1 MRTGSPEG
9 LLLVDKP
16 EGLTSF
22 RVVEVVRRWL
32 GGGTVGHGGTLD
44 PFATGLLPVLVGRRV
59 TREASRL
66 LGGDKEYR
74 MTLRF
79 GCETDTGD
87 WCGRVAGAAGAPWPS
102 PERIESVLGR
112 FVGEVVQ
119 EAPAF
124 SALKHRGRPLY
135 WYARRGIAVHK
146 PPLRVRIDRLD
157 LLEYLPP
164 DAVFAVTCG
173 KGAYMRVLG
182 RDLARAAGSLGHL
195 VALRRLRVAGFRVE
209 DAVPWWRLQ
218 AGGAAEV
225 LRNLRAVGAGLEDD
239 G

>member
-1 MRTGSPEG
+1 MRSDSAEG
-9 LLLVDKP
+9 ILLVDKA

-22 RVVEVVRRWL
+22 RVVEVVRQLL
-32 GGGTVGHGGTLD
+32 GGGKVGHGGTLD
-44 PFATGLLPVLVGRRV
+44 PFATGLLPVLVGRGV
-59 TREASRL
+59 TRQASRF

-87 WCGRVAGAAGAPWPS
+87 WRGRVVGDPRAPWPS
-102 PERIESVLGR
+102 REQVQQVLGR

-124 SALKHRGRPLY
+124 SALKHDGRPLY
-135 WYARRGIAVHK
+135 WYARRGIAVQK
-146 PPLRVRIDRLD
+146 PPLRVRIVRLD

-173 KGAYMRVLG
+173 HGAYMRVLG
-182 RDLARAAGSLGHL
+182 RDLARAAGSRGHL
-195 VALRRLRVAGFRVE
+195 VALRRLRVGAFRVE
-209 DAVPWWRLQ
+209 DAVPWWKVV
-218 AGGAAEV
+218 AGGVAVV
-225 LRNLRAVGAGLEDD
+225 LANLRPGDAG
-239 G
+239 

>member
-1 MRTGSPEG
+1 MNAGVPEG

-22 RVVEVVRRWL
+22 RVVEVVRRLL
-32 GGGTVGHGGTLD
+32 GGGRVGHGGTLD

-59 TREASRL
+59 TREASWL

-87 WCGRVAGAAGAPWPS
+87 WCGSVAGDPRAPWP
-102 PERIESVLGR
+102 PRERIERALAG
-112 FVGEVVQ
+112 FIGEVVQ

-135 WYARRGIAVHK
+135 WYARRGIAVQK
-146 PPLRVRIDRLD
+146 PPLRVRMDRLD

-164 DAVFAVTCG
+164 DAVLAVTCG
-173 KGAYMRVLG
+173 KGAYMRMLG

-209 DAVPWWRLQ
+209 DAVPWWRIL
-218 AGGAAEV
+218 AGGAGEV
-225 LRNLRAVGAGLEDD
+225 LANLRPEGTR
-239 G
+239 